1 MGAGG
6 GVTAHS
12 YENARDLIIKND
24 VEVAAR
30 RVVGVVIEVA
40 VLAGGDGR

>member
-12 YENARDLIIKND
+12 YENARDLIKND